1 MPILIPLFHIEEEWE
16 KELEAELQD
25 YEVVGEHKFNPN
37 KNENW
42 EREIEEMLENE
53 ADLKWSLFWA
63 IQVYSAVLNIYCYL
77 LIFVYILIDVY

>member
-53 ADLKWSLFWA
+53 ADLK
-63 IQVYSAVLNIYCYL
+63 
-77 LIFVYILIDVY
+77 